1 MRRVAIVGASGNGK
15 TTLGRELARRLDVP
29 FVELDALHH
38 GPDWAE
44 PPPGEFRSR
53 VAEATAGDGW
63 VVDGGYERKLG
74 GTVLDRA
81 DTVVWLDQPLPLILG
96 RLLRRTVRRI
106 RTREELW
113 AGNRESWRGA
123 FWGGESLF
131 AWTIK
136 THYRRRREALT
147 GPNVVRLRTPR
158 EVSSFLERVPD
169 R

>member
-15 TTLGRELARRLDVP
+15 TTLARELARRLDVS

-38 GPDWAE
+38 GPNWAE
-44 PPPGEFRSR
+44 PPLEEFRAR

-74 GTVLDRA
+74 GLVLDRA
-81 DTVVWLDQPLPLILG
+81 DVVVWLDQPLPLILR
-96 RLLRRTVRRI
+96 RLLRRTLRRI

-123 FWGGESLF
+123 FVGGESLF
-131 AWTIK
+131 GWTIK
-136 THYRRRREALT
+136 THYRRRRDELT
-147 GPNVVRLRTPR
+147 GPNVVRLRSPR
-158 EVSSFLERVPD
+158 EVRSFLQRVPG